1 MFKEHPGFTIYDWK
15 YHVATDKTLLS
26 YAHWVREN
34 LTRERAEYIPPTM
47 TPLPKLDCALCHG
60 TGWHET
66 ATGRE
71 VCDRCYEVERRNGRL
86 RIKRPDEIRRCQMC
100 GAIEHQLHHDPG
112 RVVADLGP
120 GKYLRV
126 RLINS
131 RLRGQLECQLC
142 NAAQALIRNNEKRRK
157 ARKYEVK

>member
-86 RIKRPDEIRRCQMC
+86 RIKRPDEIRRCNMC
-100 GAIEHQLHHDPG
+100 GAIEHQLQTG
-112 RVVADLGP
+112 ANMR
-120 GKYLRV
+120 